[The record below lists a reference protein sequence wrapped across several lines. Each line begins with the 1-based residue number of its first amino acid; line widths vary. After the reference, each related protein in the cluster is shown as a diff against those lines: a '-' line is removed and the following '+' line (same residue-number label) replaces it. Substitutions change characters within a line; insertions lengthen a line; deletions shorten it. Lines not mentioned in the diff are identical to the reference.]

1 MGCGPDVFRLFD
13 LADTLVRDNRS
24 RRYAAYRP
32 VGRPQPSGPSPQEQL
47 YDMYGRGELD
57 EQTFDDLKD
66 LAARGQLRPV
76 DLAVLR
82 YERRQKTRTRP
93 PASEEEVAIRQ
104 LRARIAQLEG
114 AREESARVLASLQAK
129 IEDVKARAQ
138 KREEAARQ
146 AVVSDP
152 STGSGRRE
160 TLARRYL
167 TEKQELLKTQ
177 ARLEEQAQALRDDLA
192 RLDELK
198 GELEA
203 KVTELEAL
211 RSRQEI
217 GALRTEIV
225 EGERTIENGGWR
237 LASE

>member
-24 RRYAAYRP
+24 RRHAAYRP
-32 VGRPQPSGPSPQEQL
+32 AGRPQPSGPSLQEQL

-57 EQTFDDLKD
+57 EQTFNDLKD

-82 YERRQKTRTRP
+82 YARRQKARTWP
-93 PASEEEVAIRQ
+93 PASEEEVAIQQ
-104 LRARIAQLEG
+104 LKARIAQLEG
-114 AREESARVLASLQAK
+114 AREESSRVLASLQAK
-129 IEDVKARAQ
+129 IEDVKARTQ
-138 KREEAARQ
+138 KREEGARQ
-146 AVVSDP
+146 VVATDEP
-152 STGSGRRE
+152 
-160 TLARRYL
+160 LARRYL
-167 TEKQELLKTQ
+167 TEKQTLLETQ
-177 ARLEEQAQALRDDLA
+177 ARLEEQAQSLQDDLA

-203 KVTELEAL
+203 KVAELEAL

-217 GALRTEIV
+217 GALRTEIA
-225 EGERTIENGGWR
+225 EGDLEKSRR
-237 LASE
+237 

>member
-13 LADTLVRDNRS
+13 LADALVRANRS

-32 VGRPQPSGPSPQEQL
+32 VGRPQPAGPSLQEQL

-57 EQTFDDLKD
+57 EKIFQDLKD

-82 YERRQKTRTRP
+82 YERAYGVAAQHHRRQKARARP
-93 PASEEEVAIRQ
+93 PQSEEEVAIRQ

-114 AREESARVLASLQAK
+114 AREESSRVLASLQEK
-129 IEDVKARAQ
+129 IEDVRARAQ

-146 AVVSDP
+146 AVATD
-152 STGSGRRE
+152 E
-160 TLARRYL
+160 ALARRYL
-167 TEKQELLKTQ
+167 TEKQELLGTQ

-192 RLDELK
+192 RLEKLK

-217 GALRTEIV
+217 SALRAEIA
-225 EGERTIENGGWR
+225 EGDLKESGR
-237 LASE
+237 